1 MNFKNRHTLKFY
13 LTLAVIIALQACD
26 KEDTKTYAPP
36 VVGEVNV
43 DFYLTT
49 PDEANLLTPT
59 TSGIF
64 PLATNTNFTINVS
77 ENTSY
82 QEMDGFGY
90 TLTGG
95 SATLMNSMSSS
106 SRADLLQELFGSG
119 DTSIGLSYLRISIGA
134 SDLDAT
140 TFSYNDLPNGQTDVN
155 LDNFSIN
162 PDMAN
167 LIPVL
172 QEILEINPNIKILGS
187 PWSAPTWMK
196 SNNSTIGG
204 ELLPQYYDTYAI
216 YFVKYIEAMA
226 AQGII
231 IDAIT
236 IQNEPENPYNN
247 PSMVMSA
254 EQQKTFIRDHLGPT
268 FQTENIATK
277 IILFDHN
284 LDHPE
289 YPISILND
297 ATAKNYIDGSAFH
310 LYAGQ
315 IDNMSLVHNAHPDKN
330 VYFTEQ
336 WIQAPGNYEADLK
349 WHVRELLVGAPR
361 NWSKN
366 VLQWNLAADPNNNP
380 HTDGGCTECLG
391 AITIDGNSVQ
401 RNVGYYIMGHA
412 SKFVPA
418 GAVRIES
425 NTASEFPNVAY
436 KTPDGKI
443 VVIVLNNSDVQNALN
458 INAADNPITVT
469 MPAGAVATFVW

>member
-1 MNFKNRHTLKFY
+1 MKIIIIL
-13 LTLAVIIALQACD
+13 LTFLGVAQGC
-26 KEDTKTYAPP
+26 EDTDNTYYPP
-36 VVGEVNV
+36 PEQSDVETSY
-43 DFYLTT
+43 YLTT
-49 PDEANLLTPT
+49 PDKANLLTLQT
-59 TSGIF
+59 NGIF
-64 PLATNTNFTINVS
+64 PLTENNNFTINVS
-77 ENTSY
+77 EETSY

-95 SATLMNSMSSS
+95 SATLINGMSSS
-106 SRADLLQELFGSG
+106 AKANLLEELFGTG
-119 DTSIGLSYLRISIGA
+119 ENSIGVSYLRVSIGA

-140 TFSYNDLPNGQTDVN
+140 TFSYNDLPNGQTDEN
-155 LDNFSIN
+155 LTNFSLN
-162 PDMAN
+162 PDMAD

-172 QEILEINPNIKILGS
+172 NEITAINPDIKILGS

-196 SNNSTIGG
+196 SNGSTIGG
-204 ELLPQYYDTYAI
+204 ELLPQYYSSYAN
-216 YFVKYIEAMA
+216 YFVKYVEGMA
-226 AQGII
+226 AQGIT

-247 PSMVMSA
+247 PSMIMTA
-254 EQQKTFIRDHLGPT
+254 EQQKTFIRDHLGPI

-297 ATAKNYIDGSAFH
+297 AEAKTYIDGSAFH

-315 IDNMSLVHNAHPDKN
+315 IDNMSLVHDAHPDKS

-336 WIQAPGNYEADLK
+336 WIQAPGDFNSDIR
-349 WHVRELLVGAPR
+349 WHIRELIVGAPR

-366 VLQWNLAADPNNNP
+366 VLEWNLAADPNNMP

-391 AITIDGNSVQ
+391 AITIDGNNVE
-401 RNVGYYIMGHA
+401 RNPAYYIIAHA

-418 GAVRIES
+418 GSVRIES
-425 NTASEFPNVAY
+425 NYSTEFPNVAF
-436 KTPDGKI
+436 KTPEDKI
-443 VVIVLNNSDVQNALN
+443 VVIVLNNSDAQKTFN
-458 INAADNPITVT
+458 INASQEPITST
-469 MPAGAVATFVW
+469 IPAGSVGTFVW